1 MTIRGGELVGI
12 GLADLLR
19 RRDARDDATPVVW
32 QGGRTPFDQASL
44 QMAIVDGVATISEA
58 KLSGN
63 GVRAA
68 LQGRTSL
75 AHRTVAAKASV
86 EATLAFSWRAI
97 PDHPRHHGAVEQ
109 ADRRSR
115 RAVPCSE
122 RRRGRSGCG
131 AVTGTLPVRP
141 EIARTTPQE
150 TGWALLTTLAAR
162 GACRSMMPN
171 SAHRFSEEH
180 HARLLRI
187 DHDQAF

>member
-44 QMAIVDGVATISEA
+44 QMAIVDGVATISDA
-58 KLSGN
+58 KLSGS

-86 EATLAFSWRAI
+86 EAALASSLGAPSPI
-97 PDHPRHHGAVEQ
+97 ILDITGPLSKPTIVHGARSHAQ
-109 ADRRSR
+109 SADAAAPV
-115 RAVPCSE
+115 AV
-122 RRRGRSGCG
+122 
-131 AVTGTLPVRP
+131 
-141 EIARTTPQE
+141 Q
-150 TGWALLTTLAAR
+150 
-162 GACRSMMPN
+162 
-171 SAHRFSEEH
+171 
-180 HARLLRI
+180 
-187 DHDQAF
+187 